1 MLKVIKVL
9 VEGDV
14 PDCCYDCPF
23 SYESMFNFQCTVC
36 GFGEG
41 EEIDPEA
48 VELGIRPNWCPL
60 TTEAEYLEGLA
71 EEFERDSN
79 YVEPRPEIA
88 QFGES
93 EE

>member
-1 MLKVIKVL
+1 MNIIKVIVSDL
-9 VEGDV
+9 PPYCSE
-14 PDCCYDCPF
+14 CYF
-23 SYESMFNFQCTVC
+23 ETY
-36 GFGEG
+36 EG
-41 EEIDPEA
+41 ECGAMLEFANTPREIDTEDGGF
-48 VELGIRPNWCPL
+48 ESRPDWCPL